1 MQEHLRRHPANLHL
15 ANLKL
20 LLLALAKELQE
31 KQMPNQMLRLLL
43 RLQLQKYL
51 LLSVVRSMY
60 PKM

>member
-1 MQEHLRRHPANLHL
+1 MQEHLRHRPANLHL

-20 LLLALAKELQE
+20 LLRALAKELQE

-60 PKM
+60 PEM